1 MQERINQKVITLFG
15 TSKAVEGDETFEM
28 ARTLGKLL
36 AETGF
41 DIANGG
47 YGGTMLAAAMGAAQA
62 GGHVI
67 GVTCRA
73 FKRGK
78 ANAHVCEEIPTDCL
92 SERLARLI
100 ELGDA
105 YVVLPGG
112 TGTLLEL
119 ADVWEH
125 KNKGFSNADKPII
138 LVGPFWRPLAAMM
151 ARADADSAQSVECV
165 DTPEEAA
172 AMLTVKFKP
181 EKAM

>member
-1 MQERINQKVITLFG
+1 VSKTVTKTVTLFG
-15 TSKAVEGDETFEM
+15 TSKAIEGDETFVM
-28 ARTLGKLL
+28 ARTLGRLL
-36 AETGF
+36 AEAGF
-41 DIANGG
+41 AIANGG

-78 ANAHVCEEIPTDCL
+78 ANAQVCQEIPTDCL
-92 SERLARLI
+92 SERLAKLI

-138 LVGPFWRPLAAMM
+138 LVGQFWRPLVAMM
-151 ARADADSAQSVECV
+151 AQADAGSAQSVECV
-165 DTPEEAA
+165 DTAQEAA
-172 AMLTVKFKP
+172 ALLKAKIKP
-181 EKAM
+181 KKAM

>member
-1 MQERINQKVITLFG
+1 VNKTTTGTITLFG
-15 TSKAVEGDETFEM
+15 TSKAAEGDEVFEM
-28 ARTLGKLL
+28 ARALGRLL
-36 AETGF
+36 AEAGF

-67 GVTCRA
+67 GVTCTA

-78 ANAHVCEEIPTDCL
+78 ANAHVCREVSTACL
-92 SERLARLI
+92 SERLAKLI

-125 KNKGFSNADKPII
+125 KNKGFSNVDKPII
-138 LVGPFWRPLAAMM
+138 LVGQFWRPLVTMM
-151 ARADADSAQSVECV
+151 AQADADSARSVECV
-165 DTPEEAA
+165 DTPEDAA
-172 AMLTVKFKP
+172 ALLIAKIKTK
-181 EKAM
+181 KAM

>member
-1 MQERINQKVITLFG
+1 MSHASKRTITLFG
-15 TSKAVEGDETFEM
+15 TSKAVDGDEVFEM
-28 ARTLGKLL
+28 ARMLGNLL
-36 AETGF
+36 AEAGF

-78 ANAHVCEEIPTDCL
+78 ANAHVGREIPTDCL
-92 SERLARLI
+92 SERLAKLI

-138 LVGPFWRPLAAMM
+138 LVGAFWRPLVAMM
-151 ARADADSAQSVECV
+151 ARADAGSAGSVECV

-172 AMLTVKFKP
+172 ALIISKLKP
-181 EKAM
+181 